1 MVHQSEYELERSNPR
16 KWIGKDEQDVHIDSW
31 QGSGSRVAWLA
42 STGVFLDDSRP
53 FAERE
58 SGRR

>member
-16 KWIGKDEQDVHIDSW
+16 KWIGKDEQDVHIGSW
-31 QGSGSRVAWLA
+31 QVSGSKVAGLA

-53 FAERE
+53 FAEGE
-58 SGRR
+58 SGR